1 MQRPAKK
8 REWLLDFIIQPAT
21 GIIPTFPLTS
31 PGGSVKREISNLD
44 RYTEYLKNQSVE
56 IIKNYGP
63 LLVMWY
69 DVPQQFDSVRGQGV
83 IDYIRKVQPDILVNN
98 RTGAKGDFDT
108 PEQRVGNFQ
117 NDTCHGKPA

>member
-1 MQRPAKK
+1 MV
-8 REWLLDFIIQPAT
+8 FIIPHAT
-21 GIIPTFPLTS
+21 GIILTFPLTS
-31 PGGSVKREISNLD
+31 PGGSVRRQVSNLD

-69 DVPQQFDSVRGQGV
+69 DVPQEFDAVRGQGV
-83 IDYIRKVQPDILVNN
+83 IDHIRKIQPDILVNN

-108 PEQRVGNFQ
+108 PEQRVGRFS
-117 NDTCHGKPA
+117 D